1 MAKQSSPAP
10 RDVGSRSEATRTA
23 ILQAA
28 LRVFSSVGFEAASTR
43 QIATEANAHHALLRY
58 HFENKEALWRAA
70 IAFMFAQQAQ
80 ELTALYGV
88 EQVDPSTSAG
98 MKEMVRQYVRY
109 CARHPEHAQILV
121 HEAVADSPRLEW
133 VVNEFIR
140 ANVQGFAAPLS
151 EHTAAGHTRLSD
163 SRLSGII
170 LSAASQ
176 MVFVLA
182 PHLRRVFRED
192 VTRPEFVER
201 FADAMVTLLFND

>member
-1 MAKQSSPAP
+1 MAKSSSPAT

-28 LRVFSSVGFEAASTR
+28 LRVFSKVGFDAASTR
-43 QIATEANAHHALLRY
+43 QIATAADAHHALLRY

-80 ELTALYGV
+80 ELTELYGPERVDASTV
-88 EQVDPSTSAG
+88 EG
-98 MKEMVRQYVRY
+98 MKEMVRRYIRY
-109 CARHPEHAQILV
+109 CAAHPEHAQILV
-121 HEAVADSPRLEW
+121 HEAMVDSPRLEW
-133 VVNEFIR
+133 VVAEFIR

-151 EHTAAGHTRLSD
+151 EHTKAGHTRLAD

-182 PHLRRVFRED
+182 PHLRRIFRED

-201 FADAMVTLLFND
+201 FADAMITLLFRD